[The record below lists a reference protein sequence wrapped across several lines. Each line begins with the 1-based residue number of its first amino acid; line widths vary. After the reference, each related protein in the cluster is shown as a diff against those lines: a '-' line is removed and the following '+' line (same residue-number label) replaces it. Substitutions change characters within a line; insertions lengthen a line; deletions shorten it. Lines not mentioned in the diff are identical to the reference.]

1 MGEVYRARD
10 SRLGRE
16 VAIKALPAAFA
27 QDRERL
33 ARFEREAKL
42 LASLS
47 HPNIAAIYGLEEEH
61 GHRYLVMELVRGETL
76 AERVGPGAPPVSETL
91 EIARQIAEGLEAAHE
106 RGIVHRDLKPSN
118 IQIAPDGLVKILD
131 FGLARAFEPDSSE
144 VANDLSRSPTI
155 SERMTGT
162 GIILGTAAYMS
173 PEQARGKA
181 VDKRSDIWA
190 FGVTLYETLSGR
202 RLFTGETVSDTLAA
216 VLKTDPDWNALPAD
230 TPVSIRRL
238 LARCLD
244 RDPKHRLHD
253 IADARVEIEDAIQG
267 LRGPS
272 REMSLAVAPAPALP
286 PARRGNALRLLAV
299 AAAVA
304 AAFALGLWSGSRGG
318 PARAAPVIRTTVPL
332 PAGTSL
338 AGWASPIVALSA
350 DGRNVAFVTQEDN
363 GTTHLYVQ
371 HLDRNDAQLVPGSE
385 NAEGP
390 FFSPDGEWVAF
401 AVEVSGR
408 SARPGELKKY
418 SLATGLTQTICGIG
432 DYFGG
437 FWSRDGSILFVNV
450 QPKGIWKVSA
460 NGGRAEAVIPTFRI
474 NGRDST
480 RAVAWPQPLPD
491 GKSFLLTDWNPSGL
505 GDVWILD
512 PATRELKSLGF
523 STLWARYVPTGH
535 LLSVSGDGVLTA
547 SPFDPER
554 REVTGPS
561 VAIAKDLALGNG
573 APAAAFSETGL
584 FAFATGYLRGS
595 GRELLKLVRIAKGGA
610 VTPLPFDADT
620 FGRFPRLSPDGKRI
634 AVNTRDGTMWIYDLS
649 RNTRT
654 RLLMEKVPGT
664 DWPLWSPDGT
674 RLVFAGA
681 MPGEA
686 GWRIYWQRVDGS
698 DEPEVLVGGEEEK
711 HPGSFT
717 PDGSGLL
724 YAGGEEDEWQIR
736 LKPISGKG
744 DPRLILKGSPDDPV
758 VSPDGRLI
766 AYESGETGVIEI
778 FLRSFPGLE
787 GKTQV
792 SAGGGGRPRWS
803 RDGRRLTYRSGDRFF
818 SVAVSP
824 GPKFD
829 VAAPELLFEVP
840 GIRGYDVAPDG
851 SGIFALWR
859 PPDSGIQKE
868 IKLVVNWFEE
878 LERLAPSGKKR

>member
-1 MGEVYRARD
+1 
-10 SRLGRE
+10 
-16 VAIKALPAAFA
+16 
-27 QDRERL
+27 
-33 ARFEREAKL
+33 
-42 LASLS
+42 
-47 HPNIAAIYGLEEEH
+47 
-61 GHRYLVMELVRGETL
+61 
-76 AERVGPGAPPVSETL
+76 
-91 EIARQIAEGLEAAHE
+91 
-106 RGIVHRDLKPSN
+106 
-118 IQIAPDGLVKILD
+118 
-131 FGLARAFEPDSSE
+131 
-144 VANDLSRSPTI
+144 
-155 SERMTGT
+155 
-162 GIILGTAAYMS
+162 
-173 PEQARGKA
+173 
-181 VDKRSDIWA
+181 
-190 FGVTLYETLSGR
+190 
-202 RLFTGETVSDTLAA
+202 
-216 VLKTDPDWNALPAD
+216 
-230 TPVSIRRL
+230 
-238 LARCLD
+238 
-244 RDPKHRLHD
+244 
-253 IADARVEIEDAIQG
+253 
-267 LRGPS
+267 
-272 REMSLAVAPAPALP
+272 
-286 PARRGNALRLLAV
+286 
-299 AAAVA
+299 
-304 AAFALGLWSGSRGG
+304 
-318 PARAAPVIRTTVPL
+318 
-332 PAGTSL
+332 
-338 AGWASPIVALSA
+338 
-350 DGRNVAFVTQEDN
+350 
-363 GTTHLYVQ
+363 
-371 HLDRNDAQLVPGSE
+371 
-385 NAEGP
+385 
-390 FFSPDGEWVAF
+390 
-401 AVEVSGR
+401 
-408 SARPGELKKY
+408 
-418 SLATGLTQTICGIG
+418 
-432 DYFGG
+432 
-437 FWSRDGSILFVNV
+437 
-450 QPKGIWKVSA
+450 
-460 NGGRAEAVIPTFRI
+460 
-474 NGRDST
+474 
-480 RAVAWPQPLPD
+480 
-491 GKSFLLTDWNPSGL
+491 
-505 GDVWILD
+505 
-512 PATRELKSLGF
+512 
-523 STLWARYVPTGH
+523 
-535 LLSVSGDGVLTA
+535 VLTA
-547 SPFDPER
+547 APFDPER

-778 FLRSFPGLE
+778 LLRSFPGLE

-792 SAGGGGRPRWS
+792 SAGGGTRPRWS

-829 VAAPELLFEVP
+829 VAAPELLFEAP